1 MAFRNTETTALYMEK
16 ENKIRK
22 LAKSNF
28 LMKLFMLKHLP
39 MAFFAG
45 LKITNID
52 QATAS
57 VTVPYKYLNKNPF
70 RSVYFAVLSMAAELS
85 TGILA
90 MAAIND
96 FSIPISMLVLEM
108 KASFL
113 KKARTKIIF
122 KCHEGDQFSSA
133 IARSIETGEGQIT
146 EVTSKGYDTEGDE
159 VAEFKF
165 TWTFKPK

>member
-1 MAFRNTETTALYMEK
+1 MGKEKKK

-28 LMKLFMLKHLP
+28 HMKLFMLKHLP
-39 MAFFAG
+39 MAFLAG
-45 LKITNID
+45 LKITKID
-52 QATAS
+52 QTTAS

-96 FSIPISMLVLEM
+96 YSMPISMLVLEM

-113 KKARTKIIF
+113 KKARTKITF
-122 KCHEGDQFSSA
+122 KCLEGNQLSA
-133 IARSIETGEGQIT
+133 TIAKSIETGEGQT
-146 EVTSKGYDTEGDE
+146 VELTSIGYDTEDDK

>member
-1 MAFRNTETTALYMEK
+1 MEK

-39 MAFFAG
+39 MAFLAG
-45 LKITNID
+45 LKITEID

-57 VTVPYKYLNKNPF
+57 VTVPYKHLNKNPF

-90 MAAIND
+90 MAALND

-108 KASFL
+108 KANFL
-113 KKARTKIIF
+113 KKARTKITF
-122 KCHEGDQFSSA
+122 KCLEGDQLSST
-133 IARSIETGEGQIT
+133 IAKSIETGEGQTID
-146 EVTSKGYDTEGDE
+146 VTSIGYDTEGDK

>member
-1 MAFRNTETTALYMEK
+1 MVK

-28 LMKLFMLKHLP
+28 HMKLFMLKHLP
-39 MAFFAG
+39 MAFLAG
-45 LKITNID
+45 LKIIEID
-52 QATAS
+52 QTTAS

-90 MAAIND
+90 MAALND
-96 FSIPISMLVLEM
+96 YSIPISMLVLEM
-108 KASFL
+108 KANFQ
-113 KKARTKIIF
+113 KKARTKITF
-122 KCHEGDQFSSA
+122 KCLEGDQLSA
-133 IARSIETGEGQIT
+133 TIAKSIETGEGQT
-146 EVTSKGYDTEGDE
+146 VELTSIGYDTEGDK